1 MEQSYPKMI
10 ELEIPLEFVDLCA
23 EIGQDP
29 MQVLHGF
36 IADLCHL
43 RTSPF
48 VTNGS
53 DERMMAG
60 QYFSR
65 TYGEVYDCPY

>member
-1 MEQSYPKMI
+1 MEQPQPVNI
-10 ELEIPLEFVDLCA
+10 EIEIPVEFAEMCT
-23 EIGQDP
+23 EIGLEP
-29 MQVLHGF
+29 VQVLQGF
-36 IADLCHL
+36 IADLCSL
-43 RTSPF
+43 RTDPF

-65 TYGEVYDCPY
+65 TYGEAYDCPY